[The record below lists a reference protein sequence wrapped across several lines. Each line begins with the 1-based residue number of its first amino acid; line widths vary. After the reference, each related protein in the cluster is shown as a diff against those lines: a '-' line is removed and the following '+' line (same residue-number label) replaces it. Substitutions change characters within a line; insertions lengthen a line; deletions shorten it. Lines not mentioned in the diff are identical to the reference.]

1 VTAPPKSS
9 APAATPSPS
18 STSPLR
24 TALTLGRVSNLP
36 TVWTNVM
43 AGVAFNSEPTAA
55 VIVPVALAA
64 SLLYVAG
71 MFLNDA
77 FDRKW
82 DAEHRP
88 ERPIPAGAV
97 TARTVFIGGFGLLA
111 LGLAILWVGPGG
123 DRAVL
128 PGLALAGLIVLYDA
142 SHKRNPVAPLVMALC
157 RVAVYVTAARAAAPG
172 YAPPLFAG
180 AIFLAFYLVTLTL
193 IARQETTDP
202 KVPRLVGRLI
212 AGISLV
218 DGAQLLVLESYWL
231 AGASVVA
238 FALTRRL
245 QRWVAGT

>member
-1 VTAPPKSS
+1 
-9 APAATPSPS
+9 
-18 STSPLR
+18 
-24 TALTLGRVSNLP
+24 
-36 TVWTNVM
+36 
-43 AGVAFNSEPTAA
+43 
-55 VIVPVALAA
+55 
-64 SLLYVAG
+64 

-88 ERPIPAGAV
+88 ERPIPAGDVA
-97 TARTVFIGGFGLLA
+97 ARTVFVGGFGLIA

-142 SHKRNPVAPLVMALC
+142 SHKRNPAAPFVMGLC
-157 RVAVYVTAARAAAPG
+157 RVAVYVTAARAADPG
-172 YAPPLFAG
+172 IAPPLVVG
-180 AIFLAFYLVTLTL
+180 SIFLFTYLVMLTL
-193 IARQETTDP
+193 IARNETKDP

-218 DGAQLLVLESYWL
+218 DGVQLLVLMNYWL
-231 AGASVVA
+231 AGACVA
-238 FALTRRL
+238 AFVLTRRL